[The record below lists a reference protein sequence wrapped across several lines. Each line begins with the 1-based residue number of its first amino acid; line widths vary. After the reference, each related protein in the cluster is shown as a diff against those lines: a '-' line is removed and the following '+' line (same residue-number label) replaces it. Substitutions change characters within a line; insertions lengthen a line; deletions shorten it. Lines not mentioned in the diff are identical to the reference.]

1 MGNAKLRSSEEKLTE
16 WEMQNYSAPK
26 NSWQNG
32 KCKNTQLRT
41 EMTELHMHNYSEKLI
56 EWETQ
61 NYSTQKGNDMRK
73 QNYSAQKG
81 SW

>member
-1 MGNAKLRSSEEKLTE
+1 
-16 WEMQNYSAPK
+16 
-26 NSWQNG
+26 
-32 KCKNTQLRT
+32 
-41 EMTELHMHNYSEKLI
+41 MTELHMHNYSEKLI

-81 SW
+81 S